1 MVARGDVRVG
11 AEAGAGASGRDVM
24 TRGSFVC
31 LSFGMDETFEF
42 GGVSPFRA
50 DGEAAA

>member
-11 AEAGAGASGRDVM
+11 TGAEAGAGARGRDVM

-31 LSFGMDETFEF
+31 LGFEIDGTFGS
-42 GGVSPFRA
+42 G
-50 DGEAAA
+50 